1 MIFHEEFDIRSLFAP
16 PDDDD
21 DDEDADEAVLMVDAI
36 DAESPLLLL
45 AAQASWGCFGPQIRT
60 VPSSEADANRDG

>member
-16 PDDDD
+16 PEDDD

-45 AAQASWGCFGPQIRT
+45 AAQAS
-60 VPSSEADANRDG
+60 